1 MALRE
6 GDALGYLRL
15 KQTLQESDTNAV
27 ITTGQ
32 GGYELIPVLFRKVN
46 GKQELYV
53 DVDDQLINPR
63 SLSGFVRLERMPEE
77 IAFEQ
82 AAATTT
88 PEKPVAANW
97 LESRQIAEAEAKKNL
112 AARQAAHHESNGIG
126 INSNKWQTF
135 SDVAYRARNSK

>member
-15 KQTLQESDTNAV
+15 KQTLQESDTNAL
-27 ITTGQ
+27 IGS
-32 GGYELIPVLFRKVN
+32 ELLPVLFRTVN
-46 GKQELYV
+46 GRQELYV

-63 SLSGFVRLERMPEE
+63 SLPGFVRLERMSEE

-82 AAATTT
+82 ANTPQ

-97 LESRQIAEAEAKKNL
+97 MESRALAEAEAKRNL
-112 AARQAAHHESNGIG
+112 TARQNAHRESNGIG
-126 INSNKWQTF
+126 ISSNKWQAF
-135 SDVAYRARNSK
+135 SDAAYLARNNK